1 MGSDGVL
8 IRVHGDQVRFTFI
21 LTFSF
26 LVSDSLSL
34 SLSLYASGWASTQ
47 VRSIGCGFRSGP

>member
-21 LTFSF
+21 LTLSF
-26 LVSDSLSL
+26 LISDFL

-47 VRSIGCGFRSGP
+47 VRSKGCGFRSGP

>member
-21 LTFSF
+21 LTLSF
-26 LVSDSLSL
+26 LVSDFVFSLSL
-34 SLSLYASGWASTQ
+34 SMLA
-47 VRSIGCGFRSGP
+47 VGPPHK

>member
-34 SLSLYASGWASTQ
+34 SLSLSMLA
-47 VRSIGCGFRSGP
+47 VGPPHK